1 MVNGYAGYM
10 IWRVPR
16 ITIEK
21 QPWKGVLIQPNVERS
36 EALGK
41 KGDPLGGGLKAW
53 RNSVVNGQWLM
64 VMPGYPNANNC
75 ICHSEHREESC
86 GEKEKDS
93 SLTLWMTKDCVP
105 NANGANNR
113 K

>member
-21 QPWKGVLIQPNVERS
+21 QPWKGVLIQPNVQQS

-53 RNSVVNGQWLM
+53 MNMDLDA
-64 VMPGYPNANNC
+64 PF
-75 ICHSEHREESC
+75 CHSERSEESREE
-86 GEKEKDS
+86 EKGDS
-93 SLTLWMTKDCVP
+93 SLRSEWQI
-105 NANGANNR
+105 NG
-113 K
+113 